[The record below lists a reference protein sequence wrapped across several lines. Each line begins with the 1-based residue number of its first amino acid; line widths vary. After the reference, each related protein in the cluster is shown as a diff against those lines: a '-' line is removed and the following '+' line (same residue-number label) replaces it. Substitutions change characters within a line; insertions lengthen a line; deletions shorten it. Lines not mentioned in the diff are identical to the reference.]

1 MYRKRLDI
9 AQKPA
14 RILKDCFAP
23 TTRSCGTFCVRNKYG
38 MREESEWY
46 VGSVKL
52 RTGANTG
59 TEQTR
64 LEECEKGK
72 LGFVCGR
79 GPGHS
84 SSLECNER
92 EAAYLSVPT
101 DKVSCTLN
109 LVVLNIS
116 YKSFKSRSIKE
127 EATVL
132 KLGEVEKCK
141 IQGASDG

>member
-64 LEECEKGK
+64 LEEA
-72 LGFVCGR
+72 
-79 GPGHS
+79 
-84 SSLECNER
+84 
-92 EAAYLSVPT
+92 EAQVIAPHLSVMSVRPPT
-101 DKVSCTLN
+101 FPFQLTKC
-109 LVVLNIS
+109 LVP
-116 YKSFKSRSIKE
+116 
-127 EATVL
+127 
-132 KLGEVEKCK
+132 
-141 IQGASDG
+141 